1 MPPIIESTSGNL
13 LQSIDESEII
23 VVGAGMFGL
32 TIAERIAT
40 QLDMKVLV
48 LETRS
53 HIGGNAYSYFDKQTG
68 IEIHKYGSHLF
79 HTSNEKVWS
88 YINQFTT
95 FNSYRHRVFAKHKGN
110 TFSIPVNLHTISQY
124 YGRSFSPLEAREL
137 IASEVTAGV
146 PGEEPNFETEA
157 LARIGT
163 RLYEAFFYGYTL
175 KQWETDPKN
184 LPASVFGRLPIRYDY
199 NSEYFS
205 DKYQGLPSDGYGAL
219 FENMISNKKISVFL
233 DTDFFD
239 YRELIE
245 SKNKLVV
252 YTGPIDRYFSYS
264 KGMLGW
270 RTLDFEIEVLDV
282 DDYQG
287 SSVINYVDLTSPFTR
302 IHEFK
307 HLYPERKHSE
317 NRTVIMR
324 EFSRLAKV
332 NDEPYYPINAA
343 GDRSVIKQ
351 YREMINSIN
360 TKILF
365 GGRLGSYQYLDM
377 HMAIGS
383 ALVMFE
389 NEIATKGF
397 IR

>member
-1 MPPIIESTSGNL
+1 MSPIIESTRANL
-13 LQSIDESEII
+13 LQSIEESQII

-32 TIAERIAT
+32 TIAERVAT
-40 QLDMKVLV
+40 QLDLKVSV
-48 LETRS
+48 LEVRS

-79 HTSNEKVWS
+79 HTSSERVWS

-95 FNSYRHRVFAKHKGN
+95 FNNYRHRVFAQHKGN
-110 TFSIPVNLHTISQY
+110 TFSIPVNLHTISQF
-124 YGRSFSPLEAREL
+124 YGKSFTPLEAREL
-137 IASEVTAGV
+137 IASEVIEKL

-157 LARIGT
+157 LARVGT
-163 RLYEAFFYGYTL
+163 RLYEAFFHGYTL
-175 KQWETDPKN
+175 KQWETNPKD
-184 LPASVFGRLPIRYDY
+184 LPASVFSRLPVRYDY
-199 NSEYFS
+199 NLDYFS

-219 FENMISNKKISVFL
+219 FENMIMTKKISVFL
-233 DTDFFD
+233 ETDFFD
-239 YRELIE
+239 YKALIE
-245 SKNKLVV
+245 TKNKLVV
-252 YTGPIDRYFSYS
+252 YTGPMDRYFSYS

-307 HLYPERKHSE
+307 HLHPERKHSE
-317 NRTVIMR
+317 NMTVIMR

-351 YREMINSIN
+351 YRELSDSIN
-360 TKILF
+360 TKTLF

-397 IR
+397 VR